1 MKFRGKW
8 LSYLRKRALRL
19 SRLFIKIEDSDS
31 YASEREHLELYTETH
46 CPIADNSFQ
55 IRLVRKDII
64 LLSDA
69 AAILYKEG

>member
-1 MKFRGKW
+1 MHQK
-8 LSYLRKRALRL
+8 
-19 SRLFIKIEDSDS
+19 
-31 YASEREHLELYTETH
+31 REHLELYTETH